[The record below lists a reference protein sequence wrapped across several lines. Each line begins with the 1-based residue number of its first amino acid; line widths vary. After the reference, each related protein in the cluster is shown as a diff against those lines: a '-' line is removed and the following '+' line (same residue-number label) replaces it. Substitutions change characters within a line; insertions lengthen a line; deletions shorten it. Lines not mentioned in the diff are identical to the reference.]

1 MSLKRLSFGLIFNE
15 DIDRAD
21 VCENWEK
28 RSKQMHKPGKPLVY
42 RIINFYNHVL
52 GRHYAFW
59 LELIN
64 QSEEYK
70 DHKMVNHR
78 FSKIVNGRHGGLRDI
93 EISVISR
100 LIIKMLE
107 ELRQKDFSDE
117 ERVEITACLFNP
129 DDGQTIFSF

>member
-52 GRHYAFW
+52 QKI
-59 LELIN
+59 LLQIL
-64 QSEEYK
+64 
-70 DHKMVNHR
+70 NHQ
-78 FSKIVNGRHGGLRDI
+78 FL
-93 EISVISR
+93 
-100 LIIKMLE
+100 
-107 ELRQKDFSDE
+107 
-117 ERVEITACLFNP
+117 
-129 DDGQTIFSF
+129 